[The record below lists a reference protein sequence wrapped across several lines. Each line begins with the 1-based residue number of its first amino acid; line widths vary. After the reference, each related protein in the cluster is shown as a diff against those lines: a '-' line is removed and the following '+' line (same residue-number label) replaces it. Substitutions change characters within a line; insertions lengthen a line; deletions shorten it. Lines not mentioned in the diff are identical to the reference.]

1 MLRNNSV
8 SRHLKS
14 AFATLSTSALALV
27 TATSIAAA
35 CETSYQVSEDD
46 TLSTIA
52 RQELGTVFA
61 FGRIFEANGVSISQM
76 SEVLPLGSHVS
87 VPCPEY
93 GALNMDTMP
102 TASSLAFLMQAG
114 PVQVLDIRDATEAEA
129 GAIEGA
135 RSSPYV
141 GWTTAEDV
149 AAFVPTNKELSVV
162 ISEAGLDLGEPLV
175 IVHGGGESED
185 LGKAARV
192 YWLLKSAG
200 AEDLAILRGGFDSW
214 AAADLPVAAVV
225 APEKRRV
232 QVNTT
237 RRWRADTLDVIGIAT
252 TQTAGTLLD
261 VRPHELFSQI
271 SYNGKA
277 ISTTLP
283 RAQHGPV
290 ETLMAANSGE
300 MTIENAVGETVKFL
314 EKNEMLE
321 DGAQVVVF
329 DDNGE
334 LSALHWFLTS
344 ELAGLKNMRILP
356 DTAAAWAKRGGMLF
370 VGKQ

>member
-1 MLRNNSV
+1 VSRKNSV
-8 SRHLKS
+8 SSHLKS
-14 AFATLSTSALALV
+14 ALAALSTSAFALV
-27 TATSIAAA
+27 TATSVAAA
-35 CETSYQVSEDD
+35 CETSYQVKEGD

-52 RQELGTVFA
+52 SQELGTVFA
-61 FGRIFEANGVSISQM
+61 FGRMFEANGVSISDM
-76 SEVLPLGSHVS
+76 SDVLPFGSRVS
-87 VPCPEY
+87 VPCLEY
-93 GALNMDTMP
+93 GALNMDVMP
-102 TASSLAFLMQAG
+102 TASNLAFLMQAG
-114 PVQVLDIRDATEAEA
+114 SVQVLDIRDANDAEA
-129 GAIEGA
+129 GVIEGA
-135 RSSPYV
+135 VSSPYV
-141 GWTTAEDV
+141 GWTTAEGPV
-149 AAFVPTNKELSVV
+149 AFAPTNSELSDM

-175 IVHGGGESED
+175 IVHGGGESAD

-214 AAADLPVAAVV
+214 AEAELPVAAAVV
-225 APEKRRV
+225 PEKRRV

-252 TQTAGTLLD
+252 TQMNGTLLD
-261 VRPHELFSQI
+261 VRPHELFSQV

-290 ETLMAANSGE
+290 DTLIAANAGE
-300 MTIENAVGETVKFL
+300 MTIVDAVGETVTFL

-321 DGAQVVVF
+321 NGAQVVVF

-334 LSALHWFLTS
+334 LAALQWFLTS
-344 ELAGLKNMRILP
+344 EIAGLDNMRVLP

-370 VGKQ
+370 VGKK